1 VFALTGRRKTK
12 NEVAGCRVVHGSA
25 YTGNQYR
32 YKVIRAGEV
41 LCPETTPASLNHF
54 KTAVQ
59 EVRKA

>member
-1 VFALTGRRKTK
+1 M
-12 NEVAGCRVVHGSA
+12 HGSA